1 MLVQGVENGMEII
14 RMKDVT
20 KDYNY
25 YKKEEGIKGSI
36 NNLFFKKNLTKRA
49 VNNMNL
55 KICSGEI
62 VGLIGLNGA
71 GKTTTLKMMS
81 GLISQTEGEIEILGF
96 NPFDKKKKFLRQIS
110 MVMGNKSQLW
120 WDLPAVESF
129 ELNQKIYSIPRNVY
143 RNNLEEMVNLLNIED
158 LIHTQ
163 VRRLSLGER
172 MKMEIVA
179 SLIHEPKIVFLDEPT
194 IGLDVISQYK
204 IREFLK
210 NYNKIHNATIILT
223 SHNFNDIISLCDRL
237 LILNEGNI
245 IFNDKFTEFSKQF
258 SSEKI
263 VTLKLKHH
271 LDVLRTMKNYAL
283 LDDAMLEQNILKF
296 HIRDNEIS
304 DLLEVIKNYEPSHI
318 KDIQIENISMDEIIC
333 RIYQK

>member
-1 MLVQGVENGMEII
+1 MSAQEVEMKTEAI
-14 RMKDVT
+14 RMNNVI
-20 KDYNY
+20 KDYSY

-36 NNLFFKKNLTKRA
+36 KNLFFRKELTKRA
-49 VNNMNL
+49 VDNMN
-55 KICSGEI
+55 ISIRSGEI

-81 GLISQTEGEIEILGF
+81 GLISQTAGEIEVLGYK
-96 NPFDKKKKFLRQIS
+96 PFDKKRDFLRQIS

-120 WDLPAVESF
+120 WDLPAIESF
-129 ELNQKIYSIPRNVY
+129 ELNQKIYSIPERVY
-143 RNNLEEMVNLLNIED
+143 KDNLEEMITLLNIED

-204 IREFLK
+204 IRDFLK
-210 NYNKIHNATIILT
+210 KYNKTHNATILLT
-223 SHNFNDIISLCDRL
+223 SHNFNDIISLCDTL
-237 LILNEGNI
+237 IILNEGKI

-263 VTLKLKHH
+263 VTLQLKHNAEI
-271 LDVLRTMKNYAL
+271 LKSMEKSGL
-283 LDDAMLEQNILKF
+283 LEKAVLEQGKLQF
-296 HIRDNEIS
+296 HIKDNKIS
-304 DLLEVIKNYEPSHI
+304 DLLEVLQNYELNNI
-318 KDIQIENISMDEIIC
+318 EDIQIQNISMDEIIC